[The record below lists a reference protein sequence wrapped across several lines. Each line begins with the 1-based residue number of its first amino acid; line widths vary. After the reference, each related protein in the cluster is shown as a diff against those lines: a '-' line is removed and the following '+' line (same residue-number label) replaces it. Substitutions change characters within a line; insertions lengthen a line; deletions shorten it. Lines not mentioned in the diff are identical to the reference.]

1 MLEQLSG
8 DVAGFAEGGFLLT
21 VGPATI
27 YLHASR
33 SLLSDLSIGRHVT
46 LPVHLQLQIEG
57 NRVVPVA
64 VAFGSEL
71 ERELF
76 EDFLSVS
83 GIGAKAAVKAL
94 ARPADEIASA
104 IASGNE
110 ALLITLPG
118 IGKAKARQIVASL
131 QEKLS
136 KRFAGSSPPTGG
148 VPAYGS
154 ARDVLLRL
162 GLSLPEAD
170 ELVGKAVAALGESV
184 PAGDIIREAMR
195 LRGSR

>member
-1 MLEQLSG
+1 MLERLEG
-8 DVAGFAEGGFLLT
+8 EITGLTEGGFHLRM
-21 VGPATI
+21 GPATVF
-27 YLHASR
+27 LHASR
-33 SLLSDLSIGRHVT
+33 SFLCTLSIGRQVA
-46 LPVHLQLQIEG
+46 LPVHLQFQIEG
-57 NRVVPVA
+57 NRIVPVA
-64 VAFGSEL
+64 VAFGTEL

-76 EDFLSVS
+76 EDFLTVS

-110 ALLITLPG
+110 VFLTTLPG

-136 KRFAGSSPPTGG
+136 KRFVAGAGPGIPP
-148 VPAYGS
+148 AAAS

-162 GLSLPEAD
+162 GLTVPEAD
-170 ELVGKAVAALGESV
+170 DLLEKAIGPLGASAS
-184 PAGDIIREAMR
+184 AGDIVREAMR
-195 LRGSR
+195 LRSSR